1 MPDIDRNI
9 ELIRDLYE
17 RYAAGEG
24 SECVLERLADDV
36 VWRSV
41 APPSRLPFAR
51 PRRGPDEV
59 REYFQALNE
68 DWEMISYKVNE
79 LISQRD
85 RVVVLADVCLCHR
98 QTGRLVATL
107 KADVFRLRDGRIV
120 EFCEFFDSAAAVE
133 AADESSEAP
142 WPDATLAG
150 EADL

>member
-9 ELIRDLYE
+9 ELMRDLYE

-24 SECVLERLADDV
+24 PECVLERLADDV

-41 APPSRLPFAR
+41 APPNLLPFAK
-51 PRRGPDEV
+51 PRRGRDEV
-59 REYFQALNE
+59 RAYFQALGE
-68 DWEMISYKVNE
+68 DWEMISCKVNE

-98 QTGRLVATL
+98 QTGKLVATL

-133 AADESSEAP
+133 AASESSEAP
-142 WPDATLAG
+142 WPDSTLSG

>member
-1 MPDIDRNI
+1 MFETRELEINMGPQHPSTHGVLRLILKLDGETVVDVDCDIGYLHRGV
-9 ELIRDLYE
+9 EK
-17 RYAAGEG
+17 
-24 SECVLERLADDV
+24 LA
-36 VWRSV
+36 
-41 APPSRLPFAR
+41 
-51 PRRGPDEV
+51 EH

-120 EFCEFFDSAAAVE
+120 EFCEFFDSATAVE

-142 WPDATLAG
+142 WPDATLSG